1 MTPVEQIKEKLD
13 IAEFIRSYISIQPAG
28 KNFKALC
35 PFHKEKTPSFII
47 SPERQTWH
55 CFGSC
60 SEGGNIFKFLMKY
73 ENLEFHEA
81 LKILA
86 EKAGVELKKISPT
99 DQKQFGVLYEINEAA
114 KEFFKQNL
122 KLSVEGK
129 KYLDHRGLKQET
141 AEEFELGLASEKWDS
156 LTIYLIKKG
165 YSTSDIERA
174 GLIFKNERGS
184 LMDRFRNRIMFPICN
199 NFGKTIGFTGR
210 ILPQFET
217 PETGKYVNSPET
229 LIFNKSKFLYGF
241 YKTKNHIREKKEA
254 VIAEGQMDFLMAY
267 QDGVKNIIAVSGTA
281 LTIDHLKILKRLTD
295 KIIFCFDNDEA
306 GLKAAERS
314 IDLANQQDFNVKLLI
329 AENYKDPAEIV
340 QKSPGLFLK
349 LLKKSKS
356 AMEFYFDRYLNKQ
369 LTTDNQQLT
378 TKINLSEL
386 KNNIR
391 IILNKIKNLASAI
404 ERAHW
409 LKELSLITEMKEEV
423 LLEELSQLKNPNL
436 SENNRIFSLQPIPK
450 KQADAPK
457 RSDLIAER
465 LIGLLMA
472 NGNFLSTINEN
483 IAYLPNDYLI
493 IVESIKNR
501 QKPKEERLLEKMNLI
516 SLHSSTELPSDE
528 EKIKKEFDEL
538 LRQLKTE
545 YLKEKRNELSKLIK
559 KSENIKGANQEKEI
573 SVALKEFD
581 KVSKLIHNL

>member
-13 IAEFIRSYISIQPAG
+13 IIEFIRSYIPIQSSG

-60 SEGGNIFKFLMKY
+60 SEGGDIFKFLMKY

-122 KLSVEGK
+122 KLSTEGK
-129 KYLDHRGLKQET
+129 KYLNNRGLKQET
-141 AEEFELGLASEKWDS
+141 IEEFELGLAPEKWDS

-165 YSTSDIERA
+165 YSTADIERA

-210 ILPQFET
+210 ILPQFENS
-217 PETGKYVNSPET
+217 ETGKYVNSPET
-229 LIFNKSKFLYGF
+229 LIFNKSKILYGF
-241 YKTKNHIREKKEA
+241 YKTKNDIREKKEA
-254 VIAEGQMDFLMAY
+254 IIVEGQMDFLMAY
-267 QDGVKNIIAVSGTA
+267 QDGVKNIVAVSGTA
-281 LTIDHLKILKRLTD
+281 LTVDHLKILKRLTD
-295 KIIFCFDNDEA
+295 KIIFCFDNDGA

-329 AENYKDPAEIV
+329 VKNYKDPAEMV

-349 LLKKSKS
+349 SLNESES
-356 AMEFYFDRYLNKQ
+356 AMEFYFGRYLNKQ
-369 LTTDNQQLT
+369 PATSNQQLK
-378 TKINLSEL
+378 TKTDFNEF

-391 IILNKIKNLASAI
+391 IILNKIKNLTSPI
-404 ERAHW
+404 EKSHW
-409 LKELSLITEMKEEV
+409 LKELSLITEIKEEV
-423 LLEELSQLKNPNL
+423 LLEELSQLKTPNL
-436 SENNRIFSLQPIPK
+436 TENYSRQPMPK
-450 KQADAPK
+450 KQADTLT

-472 NGNFLSTINEN
+472 NGNFLSAISEN

-493 IVESIKNR
+493 IIENIKNR
-501 QKPKEERLLEKMNLI
+501 RKPSEERLAEKMNLI
-516 SLHSSTELPSDE
+516 SLRSSAESTTLDE
-528 EKIKKEFDEL
+528 EKTKNEFDEL

-545 YLKEKRNELSKLIK
+545 YFKEKRNELAELVK
-559 KSENIKGANQEKEI
+559 KAEKNQGVNREKEI

>member
-13 IAEFIRSYISIQPAG
+13 IAELIRSYIPIQPAG

-55 CFGSC
+55 CFGAC
-60 SEGGNIFKFLMKY
+60 SEGGDIFKFLMKY

-86 EKAGVELKKISPT
+86 EKAGIELRRISPI

-122 KLSVEGK
+122 KSSAEAK
-129 KYLDHRGLKQET
+129 KYLDNRGLKKET
-141 AEEFELGLASEKWDS
+141 VEEFELGLAPDKWDV
-156 LTIYLIKKG
+156 LAVHLIKKG
-165 YSTSDIERA
+165 YSAADIERA

-184 LMDRFRNRIMFPICN
+184 LIDRFRNRIMFPIYN
-199 NFGKTIGFTGR
+199 NFGKTIGFSGR

-217 PETGKYVNSPET
+217 QETGKYVNSPET
-229 LIFNKSKFLYGF
+229 LIFNKSKILYGF
-241 YKTKNHIREKKEA
+241 HKAKNHIRDKKKA
-254 VIAEGQMDFLMAY
+254 VAVEGQMDLLMAY
-267 QDGVKNIIAVSGTA
+267 QDGVKNIVAVSGTA
-281 LTIDHLKILKRLTD
+281 LTVDHLKVLKRLAD
-295 KIIFCFDNDEA
+295 EIIFFFDNDEA

-314 IDLANQQDFNVKLLI
+314 IDLANQQDFGVKLLVV
-329 AENYKDPAEIV
+329 ENYKDPAEIA
-340 QKSPGLFLK
+340 QKSPGLLLK
-349 LLKKSKS
+349 LLDEAKS
-356 AMEFYFDRYLNKQ
+356 AMEFYFERYLNKQ

-378 TKINLSEL
+378 TKTNFNKF

-391 IILNKIKNLASAI
+391 IVLGKIKNLASAI

-409 LKELSLITEMKEEV
+409 LKELSLIAEIKEEV
-423 LLEELSQLKNPNL
+423 LLEELSQLKTPNL
-436 SENNRIFSLQPIPK
+436 PSSALRQPMPL
-450 KQADAPK
+450 KQTLAPT

-472 NGNFLSTINEN
+472 NENFLPIINDN
-483 IAYLPNDYLI
+483 LVYLPSDYLMI
-493 IVESIKNR
+493 IESVKNR
-501 QKPKEERLLEKMNLI
+501 RKPDEERLLEKMNLI
-516 SLHSSTELPSDE
+516 LLRSSTESALDE
-528 EKIKKEFDEL
+528 EKIENELTEL

-545 YLKEKRNELSKLIK
+545 YFKEKRNELSELVK
-559 KSENIKGANQEKEI
+559 KAEKNQGADQEKEI
-573 SVALKEFD
+573 SVALEEFD
-581 KVSKLIHNL
+581 RVSKLIHNL